1 MNGFSK
7 PILQIS
13 TKEICY
19 ISKLGICLNQLV
31 FVIQLNIYRYIYA
44 FWVEK
49 S

>member
-1 MNGFSK
+1 MNALSK

-31 FVIQLNIYRYIYA
+31 FVIQSNIYRYIYA
-44 FWVEK
+44 FRVEK